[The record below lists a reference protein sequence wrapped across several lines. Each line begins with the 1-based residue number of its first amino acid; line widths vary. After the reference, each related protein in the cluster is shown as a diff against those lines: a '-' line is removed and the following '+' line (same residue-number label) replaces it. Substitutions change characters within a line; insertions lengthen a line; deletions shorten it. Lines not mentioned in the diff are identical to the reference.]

1 MGSNGQIF
9 ASFLVEKTVFNHI
22 KHIIILKETPEMGSL
37 GALNLHLITEVIKIN
52 DVMNLEV
59 GITKY

>member
-1 MGSNGQIF
+1 MVTYFWPNLMKCPKMGSNGQIF

-37 GALNLHLITEVIKIN
+37 GALNLHLMTVK
-52 DVMNLEV
+52 
-59 GITKY
+59 